1 MKLSA
6 CVIHLQRDGMR
17 VGDALFSVFQDKG
30 DVQRIARPPYAS
42 LAVDESFQSFFDAF
56 AARIEAAGGLILAR
70 HHAQV
75 SFLTVVRGADK
86 EGNSLRRNLCK
97 SV

>member
-42 LAVDESFQSFFDAF
+42 LAVDESFQSLLDAF
-56 AARIEAAGGLILAR
+56 AARIEAAGGLILAGYY
-70 HHAQV
+70 AQV
-75 SFLTVVRGADK
+75 GFLLAVRGADK